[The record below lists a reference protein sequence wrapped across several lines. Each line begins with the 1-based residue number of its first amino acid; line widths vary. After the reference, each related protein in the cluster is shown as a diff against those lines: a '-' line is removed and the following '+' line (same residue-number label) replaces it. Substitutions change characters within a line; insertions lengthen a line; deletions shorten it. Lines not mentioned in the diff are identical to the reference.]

1 MILIKDEIFARM
13 DELSAAMKK
22 VARVLLADYP
32 SAGLDS
38 ASSLAA
44 LAGTSAPTVLR
55 LVERLGLGS
64 YPDFQK
70 ALRDEIT
77 QQTSSP
83 VSRASL
89 GTVDREGGSFL
100 EAAARERMALIERMF
115 SIVPPT
121 EFDQVAALLAS
132 LPRHVLI
139 SGGYFSKQLAQTL
152 ALQLEQVIPHV
163 GYADDPLGHDTLKY
177 LELRRD
183 SVAIIIDLRRY
194 ELSSKRVSTMA
205 KKQGATVVVITD
217 EELSPCAED
226 ADLVLPIPV
235 GGIPFDSFAALV
247 VLVECLVEAVFYRV
261 GKKGLERMTQW
272 ENAVQI
278 HRTFRDTGAR
288 DAKARP
294 ERVSQTSA

>member
-32 SAGLDS
+32 SAGLVS
-38 ASSLAA
+38 AASLAS
-44 LAGTSAPTVLR
+44 LAGTSTPTVLR

-64 YPDFQK
+64 YPDFQR

-77 QQTSSP
+77 HQTNSP
-83 VSRASL
+83 ASRAAHS
-89 GTVDREGGSFL
+89 TVDRDGGSFL
-100 EAAARERMALIERMF
+100 ESAARDRIALIERML

-121 EFDQVAALLAS
+121 EFERVVALLAS
-132 LPRHVLI
+132 SPRHVLI
-139 SGGYFSKQLAQTL
+139 SGGYFSKQLARTL
-152 ALQLEQVIPHV
+152 ALQLEQLIPHV

-205 KKQGATVVVITD
+205 KKQGATVIVITD

-226 ADLVLPIPV
+226 ADLVLPVPV
-235 GGIPFDSFAALV
+235 GGVPFDSFAALV
-247 VLVECLVEAVFYRV
+247 VLAECLVEGVLHRV
-261 GKKGLERMTQW
+261 GEKGLARMSQW
-272 ENAVQI
+272 EDAVQV
-278 HRTFRDTGAR
+278 HRTFKDTSARDTSAAPGL
-288 DAKARP
+288 
-294 ERVSQTSA
+294 VSHTSA

>member
-32 SAGLDS
+32 SAGLVS
-38 ASSLAA
+38 ASSLAS
-44 LAGTSAPTVLR
+44 LAGTSTPTVLR

-70 ALRDEIT
+70 SLRDEIT
-77 QQTSSP
+77 HQSNSP
-83 VSRASL
+83 VSRASHS
-89 GTVDREGGSFL
+89 TVDRDGGSFL
-100 EAAARERMALIERMF
+100 EAAARDRMALIERML

-121 EFDQVAALLAS
+121 EFDQVVALLAS
-132 LPRHVLI
+132 SPRHVLI

-152 ALQLEQVIPHV
+152 ALQLEQVIQHV
-163 GYADDPLGHDTLKY
+163 GYADDPLGHDTLRY
-177 LELRRD
+177 LQLRRD
-183 SVAIIIDLRRY
+183 SVAIVIDLRRY
-194 ELSSKRVSTMA
+194 ELSSKRVSAMA
-205 KKQGATVVVITD
+205 KKQGATVIVITD

-247 VLVECLVEAVFYRV
+247 VLAECLVEAVFRRV
-261 GKKGLERMTQW
+261 GKKGLERMAQW
-272 ENAVQI
+272 ENAVEI
-278 HRTFRDTGAR
+278 NRTFKNTSAR
-288 DAKARP
+288 DA
-294 ERVSQTSA
+294 S

>member
-32 SAGLDS
+32 SAGLVS
-38 ASSLAA
+38 ASSLAS
-44 LAGTSAPTVLR
+44 LAGTSTPTVLR
-55 LVERLGLGS
+55 LVERLSLGS

-70 ALRDEIT
+70 SLRDEIT
-77 QQTSSP
+77 HHTNSP
-83 VSRASL
+83 VSRAAR
-89 GTVDREGGSFL
+89 GTSDRKSGSFL
-100 EAAARERMALIERMF
+100 EAAARDRMALIERML

-121 EFDQVAALLAS
+121 EFDQVVAVLAS
-132 LPRHVLI
+132 SPRHVLI

-152 ALQLEQVIPHV
+152 ALQLQQIIPHV
-163 GYADDPLGHDTLKY
+163 EYAQDPLGHDSLKY

-194 ELSSKRVSTMA
+194 ELLSKQVSAMA
-205 KKQGATVVVITD
+205 KKQNATVIVITD
-217 EELSPCAED
+217 EDLSPCAED

-235 GGIPFDSFAALV
+235 GGIPFDSFAALN
-247 VLVECLVEAVFYRV
+247 VLAECLVEAVFHRV
-261 GKKGLERMTQW
+261 GKKALERMTLW

-278 HRTFRDTGAR
+278 HRTFKNTGVTGASAPR
-288 DAKARP
+288 D
-294 ERVSQTSA
+294 RVSRM